1 MRYRALIPV
10 KSLDEAKSRLAAHL
24 TPDQR
29 AALVLDMLHHI
40 LYVLRASK
48 AFEQISVV
56 SADEHVLERAHLWGA
71 QPLREEQQGHNPA
84 LHMAALKALDA
95 GASALLTI
103 SADLPLLDIN
113 DIWDMVEKSRCHD
126 IVLAPSQDNTG
137 TNALLVHPPL
147 AVPYMF
153 GPGSL
158 QRFITEAKERQLR
171 WTLHQSL
178 GLSLDID
185 TIDDIAIARR
195 YEKECRAMHA
205 CFHL

>member
-24 TPDQR
+24 TPNQR

-56 SADEHVLERAHLWGA
+56 SADERVLESAHLWGA

-84 LHMAALKALDA
+84 LRMAALKELAT

-103 SADLPLLDIN
+103 SGDLPLLDVN
-113 DIWDMVEKSRCHD
+113 DIWDMVEKSRCYEV
-126 IVLAPSQDNTG
+126 VLAPSPDNTG

-147 AVPYMF
+147 AVPYVF

-158 QRFITEAKERQLR
+158 QRFIIEAKQRQLS
-171 WTLHQSL
+171 WTLHKSL

-185 TIDDIAIARR
+185 TIDDITIARH
-195 YEKECRAMHA
+195 YEKECKTVLA
-205 CFHL
+205 CFHT